1 MKKLLLIISIL
12 STVGLV
18 NAQTDP
24 LEYATGNLTAQQQLF
39 SYPLPRFQPGHTM
52 NRNFNWFDI
61 AYFSR
66 WGQTGV
72 LRPQMVIDAKTNNM
86 EFYKNWNYY
95 YVISPNITSYGN
107 PYDYIDTI
115 QSLPGAFVN
124 VAKRDPSIKTSAI
137 CLMNQIP
144 GNVNSANLAPS
155 NYIRNSSGQYLDLS
169 GNVITSGK
177 YFSPAAPGALL
188 QQDGAY
194 LKNYLSNLVNALGRP
209 LDVLND
215 NGESLRLIS
224 LNGGVVNNDPTVLAD
239 YNALGFPATKTA
251 TSINNYRGQKYTQF
265 MQLYRNEFMSASPQT
280 AYTYYGLDGQSDY
293 RPVWSKSK
301 FIQSKINGRYYPT
314 GDLYVRWPNNWKAW
328 AGAWHGLGWFA
339 DCKYFELQQGDSLM
353 SPFCTAGWNADET
366 QNVRPAQYLS
376 LLKILSAWGSEF
388 FYPAYFS
395 LSTPFQ
401 DSKNWGWQ
409 TVMPVYAQAVTSRWE
424 NYLKQ
429 GVLLEGDVPRYF
441 LTNTTLQPDN
451 PKYLFYTGDSRQL
464 VAVRKLNGA
473 NKYVITA
480 AQMVDAN
487 TVGNAPMVSYGKFK
501 LGNDSIKLEFRRQ
514 GSVYIYDASNT
525 SAKVFY
531 QLDRWHQ
538 YEHPERWSK
547 DFVLE
552 AEVFDNTPNGFSVKT
567 EVPAGTAAND
577 YSNFTSFL
585 SFTNLNGVE
594 YNINPR
600 GTSGVNHYVW
610 VRARS
615 ANGGTS
621 GFSVKLD
628 NGQTNIVPCVKG
640 NTWTWYRYDGSTG
653 QQITYN
659 SLTPGNH
666 KITVTPTNA
675 TLEIDQII
683 ITQNSGNIQSPFA
696 TPCSASASATITP
709 SGATTFCT
717 GGSVTLTA
725 NSGTSYA
732 WSNGATTQSIT
743 VSTSGNYTVT
753 VNSGAGSATSP
764 ITTVTVA
771 AVTPSIITASGSTSL
786 CSGGSVSLSAN
797 TGTAYVW
804 STGSTAQTI
813 SVNTSGNYKVIVTQS
828 NGCTSASAITNV
840 TVNSAPTPTI
850 SANGST
856 TLCSGGSVVLTA
868 SSGTAYL
875 WSNGATTNA
884 ITASTA
890 GNYTVRVTQ
899 SSGCFA
905 TSAVTAVTIGSAP
918 TPTISASGPTTLCT
932 GGNVTLT
939 ASTGTAY
946 LWSNGATTNSI
957 TTSSAGNYTVRV
969 TQSGGCSA
977 TSAIT
982 TVSIGAATT
991 PTISASGP
999 TTFCSGGNV
1008 TLTASTGTAYLWSNG
1023 ATTNAITVSSAGSYT
1038 VRVTQSGG
1046 CSATSAITTVS
1057 IGSAT
1062 TPTISANGPTT
1073 FCTGGNVTLTASTG
1087 TAYLWSNGA
1096 TTNAITVSSAGS
1108 YTVRV
1113 TQSGGCSATSGAT
1126 TITIGSA
1133 PTPTISANG
1142 PTSFCSG
1149 GSVTLTASS
1158 GAAYLWS
1165 NGATTNSINVTAAG
1179 NYTVRV
1185 SQTGGCSAT
1194 SAATAVTIGTGNA
1207 PTPTINAGG
1216 SLTFCQGGS
1225 VTLNASSGTAYLW
1238 SNGATTQ
1245 SISATTGG
1253 NYTVRVTQSGGCFAT
1268 SSATTVTVR
1277 PSPTFTVT
1285 PNGPLNFCQGGNVTF
1300 NVTNSNATF
1309 YIWYK
1314 NNNLAYWGTRNYY
1327 TASSAGVYKL
1337 RAYLGLCSTYSNS
1350 FNVTVP
1356 CREGEVLAGEPM
1368 FIAYPN
1374 PFSNNTTFAFEL
1386 AQASEVSIRLFD
1398 ATRKI
1403 N

>member
-1 MKKLLLIISIL
+1 M
-12 STVGLV
+12 T
-18 NAQTDP
+18 
-24 LEYATGNLTAQQQLF
+24 
-39 SYPLPRFQPGHTM
+39 
-52 NRNFNWFDI
+52 
-61 AYFSR
+61 
-66 WGQTGV
+66 
-72 LRPQMVIDAKTNNM
+72 
-86 EFYKNWNYY
+86 
-95 YVISPNITSYGN
+95 
-107 PYDYIDTI
+107 
-115 QSLPGAFVN
+115 
-124 VAKRDPSIKTSAI
+124 
-137 CLMNQIP
+137 
-144 GNVNSANLAPS
+144 
-155 NYIRNSSGQYLDLS
+155 
-169 GNVITSGK
+169 
-177 YFSPAAPGALL
+177 
-188 QQDGAY
+188 
-194 LKNYLSNLVNALGRP
+194 
-209 LDVLND
+209 
-215 NGESLRLIS
+215 
-224 LNGGVVNNDPTVLAD
+224 
-239 YNALGFPATKTA
+239 
-251 TSINNYRGQKYTQF
+251 
-265 MQLYRNEFMSASPQT
+265 
-280 AYTYYGLDGQSDY
+280 
-293 RPVWSKSK
+293 
-301 FIQSKINGRYYPT
+301 
-314 GDLYVRWPNNWKAW
+314 
-328 AGAWHGLGWFA
+328 
-339 DCKYFELQQGDSLM
+339 
-353 SPFCTAGWNADET
+353 
-366 QNVRPAQYLS
+366 
-376 LLKILSAWGSEF
+376 
-388 FYPAYFS
+388 
-395 LSTPFQ
+395 
-401 DSKNWGWQ
+401 
-409 TVMPVYAQAVTSRWE
+409 
-424 NYLKQ
+424 
-429 GVLLEGDVPRYF
+429 
-441 LTNTTLQPDN
+441 
-451 PKYLFYTGDSRQL
+451 
-464 VAVRKLNGA
+464 
-473 NKYVITA
+473 
-480 AQMVDAN
+480 
-487 TVGNAPMVSYGKFK
+487 
-501 LGNDSIKLEFRRQ
+501 
-514 GSVYIYDASNT
+514 
-525 SAKVFY
+525 
-531 QLDRWHQ
+531 
-538 YEHPERWSK
+538 
-547 DFVLE
+547 
-552 AEVFDNTPNGFSVKT
+552 
-567 EVPAGTAAND
+567 
-577 YSNFTSFL
+577 
-585 SFTNLNGVE
+585 
-594 YNINPR
+594 
-600 GTSGVNHYVW
+600 
-610 VRARS
+610 
-615 ANGGTS
+615 
-621 GFSVKLD
+621 
-628 NGQTNIVPCVKG
+628 
-640 NTWTWYRYDGSTG
+640 
-653 QQITYN
+653 
-659 SLTPGNH
+659 
-666 KITVTPTNA
+666 
-675 TLEIDQII
+675 
-683 ITQNSGNIQSPFA
+683 
-696 TPCSASASATITP
+696 
-709 SGATTFCT
+709 
-717 GGSVTLTA
+717 
-725 NSGTSYA
+725 
-732 WSNGATTQSIT
+732 
-743 VSTSGNYTVT
+743 
-753 VNSGAGSATSP
+753 
-764 ITTVTVA
+764 
-771 AVTPSIITASGSTSL
+771 
-786 CSGGSVSLSAN
+786 AN

-813 SVNTSGNYKVIVTQS
+813 TVNTSGNYKVIVTQS
-828 NGCTSASAITNV
+828 NGCTSASAVTSV
-840 TVNSAPTPTI
+840 TVGSAPTPTI

-856 TLCSGGSVVLTA
+856 TLCAGGSVVLTA

-899 SSGCFA
+899 SNGCSA

-957 TTSSAGNYTVRV
+957 TTSSAGNYSVRV

-1023 ATTNAITVSSAGSYT
+1023 ATTNAITVSSPGNYT

-1062 TPTISANGPTT
+1062 TPTISASGPTT
-1073 FCTGGNVTLTASTG
+1073 FCSGGNVTLTASTG

-1158 GAAYLWS
+1158 GTAYLWS

-1194 SAATAVTIGTGNA
+1194 SAATTITIGTGNA

-1285 PNGPLNFCQGGNVTF
+1285 PNGPLNFCQGCNVTF

-1398 ATRKI
+1398 ATGKLIDVILEKSMVSEGETRIDYATTHLSNGIYMAEIITPEATKRI
-1403 N
+1403 KLVSKK